1 VQGSGSL
8 GRVVKKIGQRGGAS
22 HRTAECRRFF
32 PLMKTMKVWGVGPL
46 WGALSLAYG
55 AAVTFCSLRYEVGRI
70 PPSFAMPAVLVGACL
85 LAMGLPLYA
94 AAGKAIFRGFP
105 EGRLLTDGVYG
116 LCRHPIYGSWIVLI
130 IPGLELVL
138 RSWLGLTTS
147 LVAYALLR
155 VLARRE
161 EEYLAAKFGE
171 AYQRYRAS
179 TPFVLPLGF
188 LRRRS

>member
-1 VQGSGSL
+1 LIGCTALTDAAGSL
-8 GRVVKKIGQRGGAS
+8 PR
-22 HRTAECRRFF
+22 
-32 PLMKTMKVWGVGPL
+32 MKTMKVWGVGPL
-46 WGALSLAYG
+46 WGSLSLAYG
-55 AAVTFCSLRYEVGRI
+55 AAVTSVSLHCQVGRI
-70 PPSFAMPAVLVGACL
+70 PESLGVSAVVIGTVMLLVG
-85 LAMGLPLYA
+85 LPFYVLS
-94 AAGKAIFRGFP
+94 GKAIFRGFP

-130 IPGLELVL
+130 IPGLELML

-155 VLARRE
+155 ILARRE
-161 EEYLAAKFGE
+161 EEYLAERFGA
-171 AYQRYRAS
+171 AYERYRAS